1 MKFSLNNIL
10 LKYSIFMQYIH
21 FQWIQDFDNKLKAY
35 MEVMKFIQLINV
47 KMATIVDILT
57 FISMRTTTTKLS

>member
-1 MKFSLNNIL
+1 
-10 LKYSIFMQYIH
+10 MQYIH